1 MFVRNVS
8 TDGTAV
14 CQPDKQSTLSR
25 VSVNSIKT
33 YLLHLF
39 QWILQPSLSAD
50 WRIDYTQT
58 INYAFGS
65 GDLFFNVSLSAL
77 PVDLFF
83 KPSHI
88 TVLGGSQ
95 KK

>member
-39 QWILQPSLSAD
+39 Q
-50 WRIDYTQT
+50 
-58 INYAFGS
+58 
-65 GDLFFNVSLSAL
+65 
-77 PVDLFF
+77 
-83 KPSHI
+83 
-88 TVLGGSQ
+88 
-95 KK
+95 